1 MKLYTYIIALFLIFF
16 TSCGSNEK
24 NSIECS
30 LEVYS
35 EKIIFDFKNLQCDT
49 FIVYDYKQK
58 KIISSK
64 FSKDDIEDVDILSRI
79 GNVVVFMIYYH
90 DFIQKDFFLKTDHF
104 KYVKSRSFSVPLL
117 EYGVDNGVLYLKKME
132 YFYDWKYDEKG
143 HEMFGDSIVSILSYY
158 KNYEHNIVVVTVIT
172 KDIDDCFDYSE
183 KQIILNSI
191 NVKKY

>member
-1 MKLYTYIIALFLIFF
+1 VILLSYTI
-16 TSCGSNEK
+16 TNK
-24 NSIECS
+24 
-30 LEVYS
+30 
-35 EKIIFDFKNLQCDT
+35 
-49 FIVYDYKQK
+49 K

-143 HEMFGDSIVSILSYY
+143 HEMFGDSIVYCNNKRY
-158 KNYEHNIVVVTVIT
+158 
-172 KDIDDCFDYSE
+172 
-183 KQIILNSI
+183 
-191 NVKKY
+191 